1 MVLVSKDITENEN
14 TEKIKSTETII
25 QENDELKREI
35 ASLRQDIKR
44 LEERTNGLQKEITK
58 FYQYFLEIRHR

>member
-25 QENDELKREI
+25 QEI